1 MVCGMAK
8 KHEQCD
14 HTGGSL
20 GERDKRA
27 LISRLGRI
35 EGQVRGLAR
44 MIEED
49 RYCIDVLNQISAVR
63 ESLRSAA
70 SLLLDNH
77 VRSCVA
83 DAVAS
88 GDSRRAGVIYAELS
102 EIFNRYSR

>member
-1 MVCGMAK
+1 MTG
-8 KHEQCD
+8 HERRHAQCD

-20 GERDKRA
+20 GDRDRHA
-27 LISRLGRI
+27 LITRLGRI
-35 EGQVRGLAR
+35 EGQVRGIAR

-49 RYCIDVLNQISAVR
+49 RYCVDILNQISAVR

-70 SLLLDNH
+70 SVLLDSH
-77 VRSCVA
+77 IRSCVA

-88 GDSRRAGVIYAELS
+88 GDSRRAEVIYGELA